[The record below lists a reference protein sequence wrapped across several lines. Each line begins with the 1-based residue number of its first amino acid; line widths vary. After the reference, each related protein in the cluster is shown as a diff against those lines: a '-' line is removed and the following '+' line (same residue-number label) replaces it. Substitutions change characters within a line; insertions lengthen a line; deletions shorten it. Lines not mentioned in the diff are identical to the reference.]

1 VPLDSPSRA
10 WPWWPLLPIFPYGR
24 RRTLLRTL
32 VPGEVWSLEQLQGV
46 FSVAV
51 PIRMTVLRLPEGLL
65 LYAPVAPTAECL
77 ALLRGLEADHGPV
90 VTIVHPTSSGLEH
103 KLPVPAMARA
113 FPAAAIWVTPG
124 QWSFPLSLPL
134 TWLGFPGRR
143 TRVLFDQGL
152 PHGDVLEWRALGP
165 VPLGPGPFLEATVLH
180 RPTGTLVLTDALV
193 AVSDRRPELLDLEP
207 RPLLYHARDDG
218 GEPLLDDEPRRR
230 RGWRRLVLFASFFQP
245 ACLETV
251 GAWYPFRWRPDW
263 ELHFERFSD
272 GGALQVP
279 PILEELVFPRHRE
292 RMGSWLRQVASLE
305 VQWVVP
311 AHFDAPVPA
320 TAEDMGRL
328 AEAWEAGSQDRDRGT
343 PAGADR
349 ALLRDFNA
357 GLERLGVVPSA

>member
-90 VTIVHPTSSGLEH
+90 ITIVHPTSSGLEH

-113 FPAAAIWVTPG
+113 FPEAAVWVSPG
-124 QWSFPLSLPL
+124 QWSFPLPLPL
-134 TWLGFPGRR
+134 TWLGFPARR
-143 TRVLFDQGL
+143 TRVLFEQGL

-165 VPLGPGPFLEATVLH
+165 VPLGPGPFFEATVLH
-180 RPTGTLVLTDALV
+180 RPSGTLVLTDALV

-218 GEPLLDDEPRRR
+218 AEPLQDDEQRRR

-245 ACLETV
+245 ACLKTV
-251 GAWYPFRWRPDW
+251 GAWYPFRWRDGW
-263 ELHFERFSD
+263 EQHFERFSGD
-272 GGALQVP
+272 GALQVA

-292 RMGSWLRQVASLE
+292 RMGAWLRQVAGLE
-305 VQWVVP
+305 VQRVVP

-320 TAEDMGRL
+320 TAQDLERL
-328 AEAWEAGSQDRDRGT
+328 AAAWDAGPQKRDGC
-343 PAGADR
+343 ASDHADR
-349 ALLRDFNA
+349 ALLRGVNA
-357 GLERLGVVPSA
+357 RLERLGVVPSA